1 MKVTAIRT
9 DDGNLGFKIEPEN
22 ITDSNLLTE
31 FKIDN
36 VSFQVD
42 VDNNLT
48 TALIFVTNELTGN

>member
-1 MKVTAIRT
+1 MKVTPIRT
-9 DDGNLGFKIEPEN
+9 DSGDLGFKIEPEN

-36 VSFQVD
+36 VSFQVE

-48 TALIFVTNELTGN
+48 TALTFVTNDLTSN